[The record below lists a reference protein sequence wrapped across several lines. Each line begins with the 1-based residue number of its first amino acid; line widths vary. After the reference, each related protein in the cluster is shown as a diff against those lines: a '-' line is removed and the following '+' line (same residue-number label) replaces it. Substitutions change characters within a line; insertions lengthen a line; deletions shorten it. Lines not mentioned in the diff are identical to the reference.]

1 MKFPRRAFVH
11 LAVGAAALP
20 AVPRIARAQA
30 YPSRPVRI
38 VVGFPAGGATDIQA
52 RLMGEWLT
60 ERLGQQFI
68 VENKPGAS
76 GNIGTE
82 TVAKAPADGYT
93 LLQVVTPHAINA
105 ALYTNLS
112 FDFIRDI
119 APVIYAARLAYVVVV
134 NPSVPATTIPEL
146 IAYAKAN
153 PGKINYGSAGQGTPQ
168 NIACELFKMMTG
180 VNLVHVPYKGGA
192 PAVADLIA
200 GHVQVIFAPVSESI
214 QQIKAG
220 KLRALAVTTATR
232 LDVLPD
238 VPTIADFVPG
248 YEASGFAGIGVP
260 RNTPAE
266 IIDMLNKE
274 INAGLA
280 DTKIKAR
287 IVELGGTVLG
297 GTPAEFGEDHLGGH
311 RKVGEGDQVRGHQG
325 RIGPVA
331 TGFQIL
337 SLSRARTAPC
347 PDHAAKSEIK
357 GLKPDN
363 RGGEWAST
371 GVRDTWRLS
380 LTEWKRCAIV

>member
-1 MKFPRRAFVH
+1 M
-11 LAVGAAALP
+11 
-20 AVPRIARAQA
+20 
-30 YPSRPVRI
+30 
-38 VVGFPAGGATDIQA
+38 A

-119 APVIYAARLAYVVVV
+119 APVIYLARLAYVVVV
-134 NPSVPATTIPEL
+134 NPSVPATTLPEL

-220 KLRALAVTTATR
+220 KLRALAVTTASPSGR
-232 LDVLPD
+232 
-238 VPTIADFVPG
+238 VPG
-248 YEASGFAGIGVP
+248 RS
-260 RNTPAE
+260 T
-266 IIDMLNKE
+266 
-274 INAGLA
+274 
-280 DTKIKAR
+280 
-287 IVELGGTVLG
+287 GGRL
-297 GTPAEFGEDHLGGH
+297 
-311 RKVGEGDQVRGHQG
+311 
-325 RIGPVA
+325 
-331 TGFQIL
+331 
-337 SLSRARTAPC
+337 RAR
-347 PDHAAKSEIK
+347 
-357 GLKPDN
+357 L
-363 RGGEWAST
+363 
-371 GVRDTWRLS
+371 
-380 LTEWKRCAIV
+380 